1 MPPPPHP
8 LPQDVRSGA
17 HSYGPPAALIGAG
30 LCAGA
35 FWVASEAANHYVILY
50 GRHGWAP
57 PELAFL
63 LNFVLL
69 GLPCAALLTTA
80 LARWW
85 GPRLAADFGRLAAV
99 PPRTAHAAAG
109 LAALI
114 VGVLVVLARYG
125 LLRNTAIT
133 DDENV
138 YDFMARMW
146 AGGHLS
152 VPSPPPEVR
161 AFFENQFVVNDGRWY
176 GIYAP
181 GHPAL
186 LALGQWLGAIHWVT
200 TVEAVLTVLLAWRLA
215 DRVFGRRAGLL
226 TLGLL
231 AVSPFFLLVSATM
244 LAHATAALAL
254 TAFAY
259 SAVRA
264 LEAPA
269 AKWWWL
275 AAGCALGADGL
286 TRPLSAAAFS
296 LPWLVLLALAV
307 RRDRRAVPGAALFLL
322 AGAVAAALF
331 AGYNAAVTGSP
342 LRTGYQVFAANY
354 RFTFTVGSL
363 PAAAPVAALYEL
375 YYTLA
380 RLNFWLL
387 GWPVSLVLIP
397 FAGRAPAS
405 LALALGALGTVVAYA
420 ALRIPSINVVG
431 PVHYGE
437 LVVPLLVLTA
447 GGLERLALRTERVL
461 GGPVFQRVLSAPAAL
476 TVVAVVFFWPVYAP
490 SLRQMANVA
499 RAPYDLVE
507 QAGLDNAVVFVQSLP
522 ALEAMPGAWVY
533 RHRNNSPDFSDRVL
547 FVNDLGPP
555 DARLRAWLPGR
566 KAYRMKMEGGRL
578 ELSPLP

>member
-1 MPPPPHP
+1 MASVPPLPPH
-8 LPQDVRSGA
+8 DVWSRA
-17 HSYGPPAALIGAG
+17 RSYGPHAALVGAG
-30 LCAGA
+30 LCTAA
-35 FWVASEAANHYVILY
+35 FWVASEAASHYVILY

-57 PELAFL
+57 PEVAFL

-80 LARWW
+80 IAHWW
-85 GPRLAADFGRLAAV
+85 GPRIAADFERMPEVSQRSAC
-99 PPRTAHAAAG
+99 RAAG
-109 LAALI
+109 LTAIL
-114 VGVLVVLARYG
+114 VGAFIVLARYL

-138 YDFMARMW
+138 YEFMARMW

-181 GHPAL
+181 GHPAVL
-186 LALGQWLGAIHWVT
+186 TLGQWLGATHWVT
-200 TVEAVLTVLLAWRLA
+200 TVEAVLTVLLAGSLA
-215 DRVFGRRAGLL
+215 DRVFGRRAALL

-231 AVSPFFLLVSATM
+231 VVSPFFLLISATM

-259 SAVRA
+259 STVRV

-269 AKWWWL
+269 ARWWWL
-275 AAGCALGADGL
+275 AAGCALGGDGL

-296 LPWLVLLALAV
+296 LPWLVLLALTV
-307 RRDRRAVPGAALFLL
+307 RRDRRAVPGAALFVL
-322 AGAVAAALF
+322 AGAGTAALL

-342 LRTGYQVFAANY
+342 FRTGYAVFAADY
-354 RFTFTVGSL
+354 RFTFTLGSL

-375 YYTLA
+375 YYSLA

-387 GWPVSLVLIP
+387 GWPVSLALVP
-397 FAGRAPAS
+397 FARRTAAS
-405 LALALGALGTVVAYA
+405 LALGAGALATLVSYA
-420 ALRIPSINVVG
+420 VFRIPSINVVG

-447 GGLERLALRTERVL
+447 GGLERLALGADKVL
-461 GGPVFQRVLSAPAAL
+461 GRPALLRVLSAPVAL
-476 TVVAVVFFWPVYAP
+476 TAVALVFFWPVYAP

-507 QAGLDNAVVFVQSLP
+507 QAGLDSAVVFVQSLP
-522 ALEAMPGAWVY
+522 ALEVMPGAWVY
-533 RHRNNSPDFSDRVL
+533 RHRNNSPDLSDPVL
-547 FVNDLGPP
+547 FVNDLGPA

-578 ELSPLP
+578 TLSPLP

>member
-1 MPPPPHP
+1 MPSALPLPPH
-8 LPQDVRSGA
+8 DAWSRA
-17 HSYGPPAALIGAG
+17 RSYGPHAALIGAG
-30 LCAGA
+30 LCTAA
-35 FWVASEAANHYVILY
+35 FWVASEAASHYVILY

-57 PELAFL
+57 PEVAFL

-69 GLPCAALLTTA
+69 GLPCAALLTIA
-80 LARWW
+80 LAHWW
-85 GPRLAADFGRLAAV
+85 GPRIAADFERMPDVSHRSACG
-99 PPRTAHAAAG
+99 AAG
-109 LAALI
+109 LTALL
-114 VGVLVVLARYG
+114 VGVFIVLARYL

-138 YDFMARMW
+138 YEFMARMW

-152 VPSPPPEVR
+152 VPSPPPEMR

-181 GHPAL
+181 GHPAVL
-186 LALGQWLGAIHWVT
+186 TLGQWLGATHWVT
-200 TVEAVLTVLLAWRLA
+200 TVEAVLTVLLAGSLA
-215 DRVFGRRAGLL
+215 DRVFGRRAALL

-231 AVSPFFLLVSATM
+231 LVSPFFLLISATM

-259 SAVRA
+259 STVRA

-269 AKWWWL
+269 ARWWWL

-296 LPWLVLLALAV
+296 LPWLILLALTV

-322 AGAVAAALF
+322 AGAGAAALL
-331 AGYNAAVTGSP
+331 AGYNTAVTGSP
-342 LRTGYQVFAANY
+342 FRTGYTVFAEDY
-354 RFTFTVGSL
+354 RFTFTLGSL

-375 YYTLA
+375 YYSLA

-387 GWPVSLVLIP
+387 GWPVSLALIP
-397 FAGRAPAS
+397 FARRTPAS
-405 LALALGALGTVVAYA
+405 LALGAGALATLVSYA
-420 ALRIPSINVVG
+420 VFRIPSINVVG

-447 GGLERLALRTERVL
+447 GGLERLALEAAKAL
-461 GGPVFQRVLSAPAAL
+461 GRPALLLVLSAPVAL
-476 TVVAVVFFWPVYAP
+476 TAVALAFFWPVYAP

-507 QAGLDNAVVFVQSLP
+507 QAGLTSAVVFVQSLP

-533 RHRNNSPDFSDRVL
+533 RHRNNSPDLSDPVL
-547 FVNDLGPP
+547 FVNDLGPA
-555 DARLRAWLPGR
+555 DARLRAWLPRR

-578 ELSPLP
+578 TLSPLP